1 MKMVTPTCL
10 LAPVSVVSVGCPSHL
25 LLLADPSPRTHP
37 TTVTIPPCPCCSYF
51 TMQTLVKRAKH
62 GDDGMDIDRA
72 MMSNIAKRARFK
84 ESDIDP
90 DAEYDYDAGV
100 DL

>member
-1 MKMVTPTCL
+1 MGCGSTALMLLRLLSHIPSSAVQPLRPCNVGCLAVT
-10 LAPVSVVSVGCPSHL
+10 AQNAHVVSHIAGWL
-25 LLLADPSPRTHP
+25 L
-37 TTVTIPPCPCCSYF
+37 
-51 TMQTLVKRAKH
+51 QTLVKRAKH

-72 MMSNIAKRARFK
+72 MMSNIAKRVRFK
-84 ESDIDP
+84 ETDLDP